1 MRTSHADSIG
11 MVTRLVASATVLAL
25 AAGAS
30 AQPQDEPPEI
40 PSGVPEHYSALRIY
54 AEGEILEVL
63 DGGRTLMILAPTR
76 GGHLFGDGRSDP
88 ADPLGSGGLRG
99 LTTSPRLNKVVVR
112 LRNAQG
118 WLFIDDPDGGPQER
132 IRMDYGRE
140 VFAPGQLVEIGPAP
154 GLPSE
159 ASEGS
164 INSQATAS
172 GLTTGVRTVL
182 SVSVTG
188 WIYIRLNRFKEEKE

>member
-1 MRTSHADSIG
+1 M
-11 MVTRLVASATVLAL
+11 LAL

-30 AQPQDEPPEI
+30 AQSQEEPPEI

-76 GGHLFGDGRSDP
+76 DRHLIGDGLSNPSDP
-88 ADPLGSGGLRG
+88 FGSGGLRDVTG
-99 LTTSPRLNKVVVR
+99 PARLSEVMVR

-132 IRMDYGRE
+132 IRLDYGRE

-159 ASEGS
+159 ASEGV
-164 INSQATAS
+164 INSQTTAL
-172 GLTTGVRTVL
+172 GLTTGVRTLL

-188 WIYIRLNRFKEEKE
+188 WVYIRLNRFREREQ